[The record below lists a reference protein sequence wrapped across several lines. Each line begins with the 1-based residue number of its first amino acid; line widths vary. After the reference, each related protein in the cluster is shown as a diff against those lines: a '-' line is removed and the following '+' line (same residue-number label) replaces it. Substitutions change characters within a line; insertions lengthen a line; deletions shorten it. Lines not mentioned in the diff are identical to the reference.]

1 MFITGNDCKKRW
13 KYIRDSYNRCKRKN
27 KLPTGSSASLKT
39 TKWMLYERLRFLEKI
54 PTERASVA
62 TVEAENTEGSESG
75 EETSTTGISEQ
86 RRRSEEISG
95 EERSNEEV
103 KRAGISAAGTS
114 GTKRNAERSGV
125 TSNEEASGP
134 GKGTAETSG
143 RKKKKTCQLDSNLH
157 ISSLLQHWKERDKQR
172 QEQMKIMAE
181 EEEKADK
188 DGINS
193 FCSHIG
199 TILKKL
205 PPGLRVEAKTKVFNL
220 LAEYELRS
228 INKSSSLSSASY
240 SPHSNENYSI
250 SNITHSSASNLSPYS
265 PISSIASPPAQ
276 PTDLS
281 IPLLNQVAH
290 DANNHLQLEESTE
303 YDNNYFF
310 TSM

>member
-62 TVEAENTEGSESG
+62 TVEAENTEGGESS
-75 EETSTTGISEQ
+75 EETSITGISEQ
-86 RRRSEEISG
+86 RRLSEEISG
-95 EERSNEEV
+95 EER
-103 KRAGISAAGTS
+103 
-114 GTKRNAERSGV
+114 
-125 TSNEEASGP
+125 SNEEASGP

-143 RKKKKTCQLDSNLH
+143 RKKKKTCQLDNNLQ

-172 QEQMKIMAE
+172 QEQIKIMAE
-181 EEEKADK
+181 EKEKADK

-228 INKSSSLSSASY
+228 INKSSSLGSASY
-240 SPHSNENYSI
+240 SPHSNESYST

-290 DANNHLQLEESTE
+290 DVNNYLQSEESTE

>member
-1 MFITGNDCKKRW
+1 MAVFSSHEDEILIELVSKNAPLFDTRLQAYKDNTV
-13 KYIRDSYNRCKRKN
+13 RDNIWEEIGKALN
-27 KLPTGSSASLKT
+27 K
-39 TKWMLYERLRFLEKI
+39 TK
-54 PTERASVA
+54 RASVA

-199 TILKKL
+199 TI
-205 PPGLRVEAKTKVFNL
+205 
-220 LAEYELRS
+220 
-228 INKSSSLSSASY
+228 
-240 SPHSNENYSI
+240 
-250 SNITHSSASNLSPYS
+250 
-265 PISSIASPPAQ
+265 
-276 PTDLS
+276 
-281 IPLLNQVAH
+281 
-290 DANNHLQLEESTE
+290 
-303 YDNNYFF
+303 
-310 TSM
+310 

>member
-1 MFITGNDCKKRW
+1 MFITGNYCKKRW

-27 KLPTGSSASLKT
+27 KLPTGSSASLKS

-62 TVEAENTEGSESG
+62 TVEADNTEG
-75 EETSTTGISEQ
+75 EETSTTGISEL

-95 EERSNEEV
+95 EESSNEEV
-103 KRAGISAAGTS
+103 IRVGISVAGRS
-114 GTKRNAERSGV
+114 GTKRNAERGGERSGV
-125 TSNEEASGP
+125 MSNEEASGP
-134 GKGTAETSG
+134 GKGKAETS
-143 RKKKKTCQLDSNLH
+143 KKKKKACQLDSNLH
-157 ISSLLQHWKERDKQR
+157 VTSLLQHWKERDKQR
-172 QEQMKIMAE
+172 QEHIKILTE
-181 EEEKADK
+181 EEGKADK

-205 PPGLRVEAKTKVFNL
+205 PPDLKVEAKTKVFNL
-220 LAEYELRS
+220 LAEYELRC
-228 INKSSSLSSASY
+228 INQSSSLSSASY
-240 SPHSNENYSI
+240 SPHSNESYSV
-250 SNITHSSASNLSPYS
+250 SNITHSSATNLSPYS
-265 PISSIASPPAQ
+265 RISSVASPPVQ

-290 DANNHLQLEESTE
+290 GANNYLQSEESTE